1 MMVKI
6 LLLIAQC
13 DTASV
18 LSWQKL
24 ENEYSWLQ
32 IELPLRTRYS
42 SYSNNHKNKL
52 NWIVPPVGGPHPIP
66 PPVNKMM
73 RRKRRKGVPPL
84 WTYSVNILASQIKVC
99 NVLVQPKLGMS
110 MWSWAK
116 LIKIRRRLPNSSCA
130 TRRATF
136 IPLSQ
141 LMVQHHSNIN
151 FGVFV
156 GFFGCTKAS
165 K

>member
-1 MMVKI
+1 MMVKR
-6 LLLIAQC
+6 LLLIAQF

-42 SYSNNHKNKL
+42 SCSNHRKNKL
-52 NWIVPPVGGPHPIP
+52 NWIVPPKATKWLLYNQRGFFSGS
-66 PPVNKMM
+66 K
-73 RRKRRKGVPPL
+73 L
-84 WTYSVNILASQIKVC
+84 TNILASQIKVC

-110 MWSWAK
+110 KWSWAK